1 MVRAAFPA
9 GTRAMARPK
18 VARLNC
24 AGRFPE
30 SGVQGI
36 VCPDKTPARQH
47 FGVTVDRST
56 NVEALVGYL
65 ALPEAIA
72 EWSRTNLRERLV
84 KIGARSCVAVP
95 KELVRANPAA
105 DRRTATSTGFQ
116 RAGGADASSPRGV
129 CLNGERAK
137 WMDPASFWTSDTA
150 ERWESC
156 VGRPW
161 LPRNPAEC

>member
-1 MVRAAFPA
+1 
-9 GTRAMARPK
+9 
-18 VARLNC
+18 
-24 AGRFPE
+24 
-30 SGVQGI
+30 
-36 VCPDKTPARQH
+36 
-47 FGVTVDRST
+47 
-56 NVEALVGYL
+56 VEALVGYL

-95 KELVRANPAA
+95 KGLVRANPAA

-129 CLNGERAK
+129 CLNRGK
-137 WMDPASFWTSDTA
+137 GQMDGSASFWTSDTA